1 MPIQGIEWLI
11 SFPIL
16 IIIIYVVYKVLVLK
30 YQGSRRLDEIT
41 SHILRFIMFRGK
53 SSIADIVAYTNV
65 PLENVNRVVER
76 LFKHG
81 LVDVIEEGGVR
92 YVIPRSGAS
101 SINRSSH
108 GVGLAAGGQPT
119 GQFVICPRCG
129 HGNKPGSRYCTECGS
144 RLED

>member
-1 MPIQGIEWLI
+1 
-11 SFPIL
+11 
-16 IIIIYVVYKVLVLK
+16 
-30 YQGSRRLDEIT
+30 
-41 SHILRFIMFRGK
+41 MFRGK

-108 GVGLAAGGQPT
+108 GVGLAAGGQ
-119 GQFVICPRCG
+119 
-129 HGNKPGSRYCTECGS
+129 
-144 RLED
+144 